1 MKRLILMVRPISWL
15 VTLAAATPLLPI
27 QVQASEMKERL
38 ASRIVVVDA
47 HGREVPSG
55 RPSGVSQTF
64 DVAVAPS
71 GQLVFSPSMLSI
83 QVGDT
88 VRWTWGS
95 PGHSVTSGTSCTAD
109 SAYCSPDDMNCGAG
123 TLSGTGAMYEH
134 TFTAAGSYTYFCVA
148 HCSRGMVGTINVTAP
163 LQLMS
168 AVSRKTH
175 GAAGTFDVPLPLSG
189 TPGLEC
195 RSSGGNHT
203 LVFTF
208 SNNVTAGSASV
219 TAGTGSVSGSP
230 SFSGNAMTVNLTG
243 VTDVQQITVTLSG
256 VTDSS
261 AQILPDTSVSMNML
275 IGDTTGNKS
284 VNASDVSQTKG
295 QSGATVTASN
305 FRTDVTVNGVLNA
318 SDVSLVKSRS
328 GSALP
333 PSELGKIAP

>member
-1 MKRLILMVRPISWL
+1 MKQLILTVRSISWL
-15 VTLAAATPLLPI
+15 VIFAAALPFLPA
-27 QVQASEMKERL
+27 QTYAGSTKEKT
-38 ASRIVVVDA
+38 APRIVVVDA
-47 HGREVPSG
+47 SGREVPSG
-55 RPSGVSQTF
+55 RPTSVSQIF
-64 DVAVAPS
+64 DVTVGPGGAFT
-71 GQLVFSPSMLSI
+71 FSPNTVDIL
-83 QVGDT
+83 VGDT

-95 PGHSVTSGTSCTAD
+95 DGHSVTGGEDCAANSEF
-109 SAYCSPDDMNCGAG
+109 CSPDDMNCSGFNVSPTG
-123 TLSGTGAMYEH
+123 TVYQH
-134 TFTAAGSYTYFCVA
+134 TFNTAGSYSYYCVA
-148 HCSRGMVGTINVTAP
+148 HCFRGMVGTVNVTAP
-163 LQLMS
+163 LQLTS

-189 TPGLEC
+189 TPGVEC

-203 LVFTF
+203 LVFSF

-230 SFSGNAMTVNLTG
+230 SFSGNAMTVDLTG

-261 AQILPDTSVSMNML
+261 AATLPDTSVSVNML
-275 IGDTTGNKS
+275 VGDTTGNKS
-284 VNASDVSQTKG
+284 VNASDVSQTKA
-295 QSGATVTASN
+295 QSGAAVTASN

-333 PSELGKIAP
+333 P

>member
-1 MKRLILMVRPISWL
+1 MKQLILTMRPISWL
-15 VTLAAATPLLPI
+15 IILGATVPLLSAHTDAG
-27 QVQASEMKERL
+27 QMKERP
-38 ASRIVVVDA
+38 AARIVVVDA
-47 HGREVPSG
+47 NGREVPSG
-55 RPSGVSQTF
+55 RPGGASQIF
-64 DVAVAPS
+64 DVTVGPA
-71 GQLVFSPSMLSI
+71 GQLVFSPDTLNI

-95 PGHSVTSGTSCTAD
+95 SNHSVTSGTSCTPD
-109 SAYCSPDDMNCGAG
+109 SAYCSPDDMNCDAG
-123 TLSGTGAMYEH
+123 TLSNMGTIYQH
-134 TFTAAGSYTYFCVA
+134 TFDTAGSYNYFCA
-148 HCSRGMVGTINVTAP
+148 LHCSRGMVGTVNVTAP
-163 LQLMS
+163 LQLVS

-208 SNNVTAGSASV
+208 SNNVTAGSASI
-219 TAGTGSVSGSP
+219 TAGTGSVTGSP
-230 SFSGNAMTVNLTG
+230 SFSGNTMTVNLTG
-243 VTDVQQITVTLSG
+243 VTDVQQITVTLTG

-261 AQILPDTSVSMNML
+261 AQMLPDTSVSINML

-295 QSGATVTASN
+295 QSGAAVTASN
-305 FRTDVTVNGVLNA
+305 FRTDVSANGVLNA

-333 PSELGKIAP
+333 

>member
-1 MKRLILMVRPISWL
+1 MKQLILTTRSISWL
-15 VTLAAATPLLPI
+15 VILAAALPFLPA
-27 QVQASEMKERL
+27 QTNAGEMKKRL
-38 ASRIVVVDA
+38 AARIVVVDA
-47 HGREVPSG
+47 NGREVPSG
-55 RPSGVSQTF
+55 RPSDVSQIF
-64 DVAVAPS
+64 DVTVGPNF
-71 GQLVFSPSMLSI
+71 QTIFSPDTVNIS
-83 QVGDT
+83 VGDT

-95 PGHSVTSGTSCTAD
+95 DGHSVTGGENC
-109 SAYCSPDDMNCGAG
+109 SANSEFCSPDDMNCSGLNLSDTGAVYQHTFNTAG
-123 TLSGTGAMYEH
+123 TY
-134 TFTAAGSYTYFCVA
+134 SYYCIA
-148 HCSRGMVGTINVTAP
+148 HCFRGMVGTVNVTAP

-175 GAAGTFDVPLPLSG
+175 GAAGPFDVPLPLSG

-230 SFSGNAMTVNLTG
+230 SFSGNTMTVNLTG

-261 AQILPDTSVSMNML
+261 AQILPNTSVSMNML

-295 QSGATVTASN
+295 QSGAAVMASN
-305 FRTDVTVNGVLNA
+305 FRTDVTANGVLNA

-333 PSELGKIAP
+333 